1 MRATLGLLCLAISW
15 TVLAQ
20 QRPIE
25 IDPNTKIQGGADVR
39 ESGANAGA
47 GAQADDKPQVGD
59 RTESEPR
66 IDARG
71 DIARP
76 DKTDPLKDKPVSE
89 REPQQRD
96 REEGARGG
104 TTPLQ

>member
-1 MRATLGLLCLAISW
+1 MRATLGFICLAFSL

-20 QRPIE
+20 PRPIE
-25 IDPNTKIQGGADVR
+25 IDPNTKIEGGADVR
-39 ESGANAGA
+39 ESGGNAGA
-47 GAQADDKPQVGD
+47 GAHSDNKPQAGE

-66 IDARG
+66 LDERG
-71 DIARP
+71 DVARP
-76 DKTDPLKDKPVSE
+76 EKTDPLKDKPVSE

-104 TTPLQ
+104 TTPLR